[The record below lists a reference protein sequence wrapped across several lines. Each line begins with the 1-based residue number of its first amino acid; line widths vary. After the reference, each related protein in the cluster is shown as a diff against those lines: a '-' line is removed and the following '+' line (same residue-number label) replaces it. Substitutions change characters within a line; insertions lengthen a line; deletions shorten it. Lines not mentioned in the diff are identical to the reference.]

1 MKPAIPIAGAF
12 LLGLAGGAVAAKGPP
27 APVEAPA
34 VKTAAGS
41 DTTHAKS
48 DSSATPAGVAP
59 DSAAAHSDS
68 QGLVVEGAGPIATPT
83 AAAPAAGAKPVDD
96 AQQMANSFAKLTAAE
111 IVPIAAH
118 MSDDDLLPVLRKLD
132 VGTSAAVLALMPK
145 SRSSGLSKKLLVPA
159 TMAAKP

>member
-12 LLGLAGGAVAAKGPP
+12 LVGLAGGAFAAKGPP
-27 APVEAPA
+27 APVETTV
-34 VKTAAGS
+34 VKKDATTA
-41 DTTHAKS
+41 DTTRAKS
-48 DSSATPAGVAP
+48 DTSATPGAGVAP

-68 QGLVVEGAGPIATPT
+68 QGLVVEGTGPV
-83 AAAPAAGAKPVDD
+83 AAPVAKTKSEDD
-96 AQQMANSFAKLTAAE
+96 AQQVANSFAKLTAAE
-111 IVPIAAH
+111 IVPIATH
-118 MSDDDLLPVLRKLD
+118 MSDEDLLPVLRKLD